1 MKEVRYRKISVWFNF
16 YDILKRVKIIGTG
29 SRSGGALEAGSEKGL
44 IKQVLERSF
53 RGDGKILYLNCD
65 GVCMILFSKLK
76 ES

>member
-1 MKEVRYRKISVWFNF
+1 M
-16 YDILKRVKIIGTG
+16 KIIGTG